1 MEMRELLSIYLPRK
15 DLGILV
21 CSESDCESPRK
32 YLFKDLDG
40 RALGLP
46 PPVSVFPKI
55 EAEWTGSFFNTG
67 QFCLNSMSP
76 VEGTSMGRSWFG
88 CVVQWEQNILERNWA
103 IELESV
109 PVSCST
115 HLYLRNV
122 GCLRDVTIPLFC
134 PPWDC
139 LWSMSK
145 VQTPNT
151 HLCTGEENGPL
162 TRLVSWAWSSTLCAQ
177 RFAVSAL
184 EAVPLDSESFSS
196 TRAKGPHSGKG
207 GRLDSMPS
215 FCLPFLHLL
224 IVPGGYDQN
233 PFLFFLLLQAHRA
246 ISFYSW
252 TPGEIIVFLLLQT
265 TQLWVYIFVQVETAA
280 STSKELS
287 QLSSYFIGWL
297 FSDFFSSLPFSF
309 EVLNIPGLSSL
320 PILLLS
326 PKLKYHLLRMNLYL
340 QPRLHPEL

>member
-67 QFCLNSMSP
+67 QFYLNSMSP

-88 CVVQWEQNILERNWA
+88 CVVQWEQHIPERNWA
-103 IELESV
+103 IELASV

-122 GCLRDVTIPLFC
+122 GCLRDVTIALFC

-151 HLCTGEENGPL
+151 T
-162 TRLVSWAWSSTLCAQ
+162 CAQ
-177 RFAVSAL
+177 VKRMVLSLGWSLGPEAALSVLSVSQ
-184 EAVPLDSESFSS
+184 
-196 TRAKGPHSGKG
+196 
-207 GRLDSMPS
+207 
-215 FCLPFLHLL
+215 CLPWKQFLWIL
-224 IVPGGYDQN
+224 N
-233 PFLFFLLLQAHRA
+233 P
-246 ISFYSW
+246 
-252 TPGEIIVFLLLQT
+252 
-265 TQLWVYIFVQVETAA
+265 
-280 STSKELS
+280 
-287 QLSSYFIGWL
+287 
-297 FSDFFSSLPFSF
+297 SLP
-309 EVLNIPGLSSL
+309 
-320 PILLLS
+320 
-326 PKLKYHLLRMNLYL
+326 
-340 QPRLHPEL
+340 PELNALTLDRVVD